1 MFAAEGSDRKII
13 LDEDTNIEKSVK
25 NESGKVAPDLSVY
38 MERGKKMFYS
48 DAGKFIEELRND
60 FR

>member
-13 LDEDTNIEKSVK
+13 LDENTNIEKSVK
-25 NESGKVAPDLSVY
+25 NESGKFAPNLSVY
-38 MERGKKMFYS
+38 MGRGKKMFDS

>member
-13 LDEDTNIEKSVK
+13 LDEDTNIEKSFK
-25 NESGKVAPDLSVY
+25 NESEKCVPDLSMY
-38 MERGKKMFYS
+38 MGRGKKMFDF
-48 DAGKFIEELRND
+48 DAGEFIEELRND